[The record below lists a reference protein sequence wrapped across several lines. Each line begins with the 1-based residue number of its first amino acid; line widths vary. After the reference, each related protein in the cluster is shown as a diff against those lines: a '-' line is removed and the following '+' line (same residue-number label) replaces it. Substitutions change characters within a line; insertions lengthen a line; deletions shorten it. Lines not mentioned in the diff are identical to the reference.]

1 MSRITHLTIT
11 LKSGGSVAIGDS
23 TVRVLRVTPSG
34 AEIRIEAPENV
45 PILRENAKKKE
56 KVDRE

>member
-11 LKSGGSVAIGDS
+11 LKSGGAVAIGDS
-23 TVRVLRVTPSG
+23 TVRVLRVTPGG
-34 AEIRIEAPENV
+34 AEIRIEAPEDV